1 MVQYIE
7 EAVQLIRFQLDDSG
21 AILESDAAV
30 VMLNGDEPPPEP
42 RRFVFDRPFLLY
54 LQQRQAK
61 QPYFVMWVE
70 NPDVLVPDPVSN
82 ADAASANNGKANES
96 WEYPP
101 RPKRRARPV
110 RPQSA
115 GETN

>member
-42 RRFVFDRPFLLY
+42 RRFVFDRPFLI
-54 LQQRQAK
+54 
-61 QPYFVMWVE
+61 
-70 NPDVLVPDPVSN
+70 
-82 ADAASANNGKANES
+82 
-96 WEYPP
+96 
-101 RPKRRARPV
+101 
-110 RPQSA
+110 
-115 GETN
+115 